1 MNNNAFHSSL
11 EMHQIKHQWD
21 STLCLITHPCPAI
34 VMLERVFLPYLV
46 YLWICSIL
54 SFEFSCFTRPFCLIV
69 SSLSSASL
77 HCSAWGPLV
86 VLHSA
91 WVFSSLSPLASHLK
105 LISPPFWAFSFFLY
119 LSEKDGTIDSWNC
132 YLEQVGHCTESC
144 WVVCSEGQLGTTPNS
159 IEKAL
164 VLGEIVKR
172 PYEKFYRGMFFTKVE
187 GRGMTSWKWTFW
199 ELEF

>member
-21 STLCLITHPCPAI
+21 STLCLLTHPCPAI

-105 LISPPFWAFSFFLY
+105 LISPPFWAFFFLPVFEWERWDY
-119 LSEKDGTIDSWNC
+119 WLLKLLPGTSGSLHRELLGCVFWRT
-132 YLEQVGHCTESC
+132 VGN
-144 WVVCSEGQLGTTPNS
+144 NS
-159 IEKAL
+159 K
-164 VLGEIVKR
+164 
-172 PYEKFYRGMFFTKVE
+172 
-187 GRGMTSWKWTFW
+187 
-199 ELEF
+199 